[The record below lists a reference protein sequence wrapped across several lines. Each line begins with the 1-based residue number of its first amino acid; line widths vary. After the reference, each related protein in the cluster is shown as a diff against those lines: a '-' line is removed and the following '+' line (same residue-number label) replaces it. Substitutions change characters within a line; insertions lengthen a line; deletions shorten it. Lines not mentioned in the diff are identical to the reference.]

1 MALNTG
7 IGAACDSL
15 EFPPK
20 LITIR
25 RHRQLSSV
33 CALESAAFEAG
44 SGVLNGPPEWA
55 PHPERRRRGN
65 PWKGHSVKRIHG
77 HCQEVRRTTGRI
89 HVPASDL
96 WSPVMTMGSK
106 GTESPGTK
114 PLLFSA
120 DKLQPSLFLMDSE
133 TRRKSPCSLEVGV
146 LSFLTPFIHSFV
158 LSIIQHRVIE
168 SPLFTWSCWA
178 EHWRLP
184 GGQANSPTP
193 RLDDQTSISSHPSP
207 VSC

>member
-20 LITIR
+20 LITIC

-33 CALESAAFEAG
+33 CALERAAFEAD
-44 SGVLNGPPEWA
+44 SGVLNGSPEWA
-55 PHPERRRRGN
+55 PHPERRRRGH
-65 PWKGHSVKRIHG
+65 PWKGHSVKRTHG
-77 HCQEVRRTTGRI
+77 HFQEARRATGGI

-158 LSIIQHRVIE
+158 LSFRVIE

-178 EHWRLP
+178 QHWRLP
-184 GGQANSPTP
+184 GDQANSPRPQT
-193 RLDDQTSISSHPSP
+193 RCSDQHKFTS
-207 VSC
+207 